1 MFLHHNV
8 KGIPHW
14 LIGSHKKGEH
24 IGSHKR
30 TGSRYIF
37 VGSILAQRKD
47 AGIDILEIC
56 QERLAIFS
64 NELTEV
70 VGERIDILI

>member
-1 MFLHHNV
+1 MGH
-8 KGIPHW
+8 I
-14 LIGSHKKGEH
+14 KKVNTLDLTKELDL
-24 IGSHKR
+24 K
-30 TGSRYIF
+30 YIF

-47 AGIDILEIC
+47 AGIEILEIC
-56 QERLAIFS
+56 LELLAIFS